1 MKAMY
6 QLYPHQQNLVNQA
19 RDKFKQGKK
28 SVLIQSP
35 AGSGKS
41 VMIAEI
47 VRNAKGHVLFMVHRQ
62 ELVNQI
68 KETLINDDIDMKKVN
83 VMTVGKIRN
92 RLDKLP
98 KPSLIITDESHHSL
112 AKTYLKIYKF
122 YKDVPRIGFTATP
135 WRMNK
140 KDSLDIVYEDMVEGK
155 SVQWLIDN
163 HYLAPYKY
171 YSVNLA
177 NQDKLKAS
185 STGDYTKQ
193 SMEDALGYNFF
204 GDVVSTYQKIA
215 SGTQAILYAPSV
227 KYSKKLAKQFKE
239 AGINAVHAD
248 AKTPKR
254 ERNQIMSGFKSG
266 KIKILCNID
275 LISEGFNAPDCETVI
290 MCRPTKSLVLDI
302 QQSMRSMR
310 YKPNKQAIIIDHVAN
325 YKQHG
330 MPNTEHQWSLKPRG
344 NKQSNNVEVDE
355 AITTCP
361 DCFAVGRDK
370 DFFEACDIHKDEN
383 GKPINGKVCFNCQNF
398 IPNPIVEKSTKLKQN
413 KDIELKD
420 ITNIRFVVT
429 KDWRKAK
436 SRKELY
442 EIAKQKGYKP
452 GWAFYKAKQ
461 LNL

>member
-1 MKAMY
+1 MY
-6 QLYPHQQNLVNQA
+6 QLYPHQQDLVNQA
-19 RDKFKQGKK
+19 RNKFKQGKK

-62 ELVNQI
+62 ELVDQI
-68 KETLINDDIDMKKVN
+68 KETLINDDIDMKKVS
-83 VMTVGKIRN
+83 VMTVGKVKN

-112 AKTYLKIYKF
+112 AKTYLKIYEF

-140 KDSLDIVYEDMVEGK
+140 KDGLDIVYEDMVEGK

-171 YSVNLA
+171 FSVDLTNK
-177 NQDKLKAS
+177 NKLKAS
-185 STGDYTKQ
+185 GAGDYTKQ
-193 SMEDALGYNFF
+193 SMEDAFEYDSF
-204 GDVVSTYQKIA
+204 GDVVSTYQKVA
-215 SGTQAILYAPSV
+215 AGTQAILYAPSV
-227 KYSKKLAKQFKE
+227 EYSKIFAEEFEE
-239 AGINAVHAD
+239 AGITAVHAD
-248 AKTPKR
+248 AKTPKH
-254 ERNQIMSGFKSG
+254 ERNQIMSDFKSG
-266 KIKILCNID
+266 KIKILCNVD
-275 LISEGFNAPDCETVI
+275 LISEGFNVPDCETVI
-290 MCRPTKSLVLDI
+290 MCRPTKSLVIYI

-325 YKQHG
+325 YVQHG
-330 MPNTEHQWSLKPRG
+330 MPNTEHQWSLKSRG
-344 NKQSNNVEVDE
+344 NNQSDE
-355 AITTCP
+355 AIMVCP
-361 DCFAVGRDK
+361 WCLAVGRGK
-370 DFFEACDIHKDEN
+370 DFFRACDIHKDEN
-383 GKPINGKVCFNCQNF
+383 GKPINGVVCYNCKRLF
-398 IPNPIVEKSTKLKQN
+398 DPSVEESEESTELEKDRTLIQD

-429 KDWRKAK
+429 KNWREAK
-436 SRKELY
+436 SREELY

-452 GWAFYKAKQ
+452 GWAYYKAKQ